1 MTTLTLK
8 LSKALDAQLTTA
20 AKLRRASKTALAR
33 KALEDYLA
41 KQAITIPDSDS
52 TTPTV
57 GDLVGHLFGCLD
69 GGPSDLSTNKKY
81 FEGFGE

>member
-8 LSKALDAQLTTA
+8 LSKALDAQLTIA
-20 AKLRRASKTALAR
+20 AKHCRASKTALAR
-33 KALEDYLA
+33 KALENYLA
-41 KQAITIPDSDS
+41 NQALTLPDSDA

-69 GGPSDLSTNKKY
+69 GGPPDLSTNKKY